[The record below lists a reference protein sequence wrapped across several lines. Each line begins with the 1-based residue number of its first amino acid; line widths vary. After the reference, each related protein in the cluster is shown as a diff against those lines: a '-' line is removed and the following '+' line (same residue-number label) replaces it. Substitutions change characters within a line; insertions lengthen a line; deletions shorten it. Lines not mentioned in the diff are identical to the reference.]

1 MTHLTIRV
9 AVFWALCA
17 ALIPKPLPAE
27 EADAI
32 KSALERPLIESKTP
46 LEEARAFTTRRIL
59 PMPDPK
65 TPAEWEAY
73 AGRIRQETLDR
84 VVFRGAA
91 EEWRKAPT
99 RVEMLE
105 TIEGGKGY
113 TLRKLRYEVVPGL
126 TIPAILYTPD
136 GLKGKAPVALHV
148 NGHDVQG
155 KAADYKQIR
164 CINLA
169 KRGVIVLNV
178 EWLNMGQLR
187 SDDFTHYRMN
197 QLDLCGTSGLAPFY
211 LSMSRGIDILLQ
223 QPHADASRVAVSG
236 LSGGGWQTIIIS
248 ALDTRVTLSN
258 PVAGYSSFHTRAV
271 EPSDLGDSEQT
282 PVDLGATADYLQLTA
297 LRAPR
302 PTLLTFNAKDNC
314 CFKADHALPPLMDGT
329 MPIYKLYGREAAL
342 RSHINEDPGDHNF
355 KLDNR
360 QQYYRMVGDFFFAGT
375 KFDWKEIPCDTEVKT
390 SEQLKVE
397 LPKDNAGFNTL
408 AKRLMESLPRD
419 AKMPEAAN
427 REKWIK
433 SQRAALAEILR
444 APASEARGLKLMEK
458 SADGLS
464 ITSWQF
470 RIDDAW
476 TVPATEIVRGEPTGT
491 ALVIADMGRKSIPDT
506 VKSLLDRKLR
516 VIAFDPYYFGESKLP
531 SHDVLWGLMISTA
544 GSRPLGV
551 QARQVEAVAAWAAKE
566 FKAPPI
572 VVSVGPRTGLIALC
586 ASALAPES
594 ISGVESRES
603 LGSLK
608 EIIEQNREV
617 TYGPETFC
625 FGLLERFDIA
635 QLAALSAPRK
645 VKFVAP
651 SERVKSE
658 ASSLKSWY
666 GRWDVAHDPLAP

>member
-1 MTHLTIRV
+1 MMHLTTRF
-9 AVFWALCA
+9 AVLWALCA
-17 ALIPKPLPAE
+17 ALLPEWLAAE
-27 EADAI
+27 EVDVI
-32 KSALERPLIESKTP
+32 KAALERPLIESKTP

-105 TIEGGKGY
+105 SIEGGKGY

-148 NGHDVQG
+148 NGHDAQG

-187 SDDFTHYRMN
+187 SNDFTHYRMN

-223 QPHADASRVAVSG
+223 QPHADPTRVAVSG
-236 LSGGGWQTIIIS
+236 LSGGGWQTIFIS

-258 PVAGYSSFHTRAV
+258 PVAGYSSFKTRAV

-297 LRAPR
+297 LRAPK

-329 MPIYKLYGREAAL
+329 LPIYKLYGREAAL

-360 QQYYRMVGDFFFAGT
+360 QQYYRMVGDFFFPGT
-375 KFDWKEIPCDTEVKT
+375 GFDAKEIPCDAEVKT
-390 SEQLKVE
+390 AEQLNVE

-408 AKRLMESLPRD
+408 AKRLMASLPRD
-419 AKMPEAAN
+419 AELPEPAN

-433 SQRAALAEILR
+433 SRRAALAEILR
-444 APASEARGLKLMEK
+444 APASEARGVKLMEK
-458 SADGLS
+458 SADGLK
-464 ITSWQF
+464 TVSWQF
-470 RIDDAW
+470 RVDDAW
-476 TVPATEIVRGEPTGT
+476 TVPATEIVRGEPAGT
-491 ALVIADMGRKSIPDT
+491 VLLIADAGRKSTAET

-516 VIAFDPYYFGESKLP
+516 VLAIDPFYLGESKFP
-531 SHDVLWGLMISTA
+531 SHDVLWGLMISTV

-551 QARQVEAVAAWAAKE
+551 QTRQVEAIAAWSTKE
-566 FKAPPI
+566 FKAPPV

-586 ASALAPES
+586 ASALAPDS
-594 ISGVESRES
+594 IGGVEAHGS

-608 EIIEQNREV
+608 EIIEQNQEV
-617 TYGPETFC
+617 TWGPESFC
-625 FGLLERFDIA
+625 FGLLERFDIP

-645 VKFVAP
+645 VRFVAP
-651 SERVKSE
+651 GDRVKSE
-658 ASSLKSWY
+658 ASRLKAWY
-666 GRWDVAHDPLAP
+666 AAWDVSHDPLAP